1 MPARAGLDSNTE
13 IMGRQGLEYP
23 HPRSWHM
30 NCSFSTVN
38 TRRHSTSPGFS
49 LIELLIVVAVIG
61 LISAIAIPNLITAI
75 QRARQ
80 TRSMADLK
88 TLARA
93 LSLYEQDSIDYPVE
107 TSLVSAENLRPAL
120 RPYMG
125 EFETLDGWRRPF
137 MYISNGR
144 HYTLISYA
152 LGGVANLPYTIGPIH
167 RLEEDIVMSNG
178 VFVQWPE
185 GVQH

>member
-1 MPARAGLDSNTE
+1 
-13 IMGRQGLEYP
+13 
-23 HPRSWHM
+23 
-30 NCSFSTVN
+30 VN
-38 TRRHSTSPGFS
+38 TRRHSTSLGFS
-49 LIELLIVVAVIG
+49 LVELLIVVAVIG
-61 LISAIAIPNLITAI
+61 LVSAIAIPNLITVI

-88 TLARA
+88 TIARA
-93 LSLYEQDSIDYPVE
+93 VSLYEQDSTGFPVE
-107 TSLVSAENLRPAL
+107 TSLVSVENLRSSL
-120 RPYMG
+120 QGYMG
-125 EFETLDGWRRPF
+125 DFKATDGWGRPF

-144 HYTLISYA
+144 DYTLISYA
-152 LGGVANLPYTIGPIH
+152 LDGVASLPYTIGPIH

>member
-1 MPARAGLDSNTE
+1 
-13 IMGRQGLEYP
+13 
-23 HPRSWHM
+23 M

-88 TLARA
+88 TIARA
-93 LSLYEQDSIDYPVE
+93 VSLYEQDSAGFPIE
-107 TSLVSAENLRPAL
+107 TSLVNVENLRSSL
-120 RPYMG
+120 QGYMG
-125 EFETLDGWRRPF
+125 DFKATDGWRRPF
-137 MYISNGR
+137 MYISDGR
-144 HYTLISYA
+144 NYTLISYA
-152 LGGVANLPYTIGPIH
+152 LDGVASLPYTTGPIH
-167 RLEEDIVMSNG
+167 LLEDDIVLSNG
-178 VFVQWPE
+178 IFVQWPE
-185 GVQH
+185 GLQR

>member
-1 MPARAGLDSNTE
+1 
-13 IMGRQGLEYP
+13 
-23 HPRSWHM
+23 M
-30 NCSFSTVN
+30 NCCISSVN

-49 LIELLIVVAVIG
+49 LIELLVVVAVIG

-88 TLARA
+88 TIARA
-93 LSLYEQDSIDYPVE
+93 VSLYSQDCTDYPIE
-107 TSLVSAENLRPAL
+107 TSLASVENLRSSL
-120 RPYMG
+120 QGYMG
-125 EFETLDGWRRPF
+125 DFKATDGWGRPF
-137 MYISNGR
+137 MYISDGR
-144 HYTLISYA
+144 NYTLISYA
-152 LGGVANLPYTIGPIH
+152 LDGVASLPYTTGPIH

-185 GVQH
+185 GVQR

>member
-1 MPARAGLDSNTE
+1 
-13 IMGRQGLEYP
+13 
-23 HPRSWHM
+23 
-30 NCSFSTVN
+30 VN

-61 LISAIAIPNLITAI
+61 LISAIAIPNLITVI

-88 TLARA
+88 TIGRA
-93 LSLYEQDSIDYPVE
+93 VSLYSQDCSYYPIE
-107 TSLVSAENLRPAL
+107 TSLGSVENLRSSL
-120 RPYMG
+120 QGYMG
-125 EFETLDGWRRPF
+125 DFKATDGWGRPF
-137 MYISNGR
+137 MYISDGR
-144 HYTLISYA
+144 NYTLISYG
-152 LGGVANLPYTIGPIH
+152 LGGVANLPYTTGPIH

>member
-1 MPARAGLDSNTE
+1 M
-13 IMGRQGLEYP
+13 
-23 HPRSWHM
+23 
-30 NCSFSTVN
+30 N
-38 TRRHSTSPGFS
+38 TRRHSTSQGFT

-61 LISAIAIPNLITAI
+61 LVAAIAIPNMITAI

-93 LSLYEQDSIDYPVE
+93 LSLYDQDNVDYPIE
-107 TSLVSAENLRPAL
+107 TSLVSAENLRSSL
-120 RPYMG
+120 HPYVG
-125 EFETLDGWRRPF
+125 DFNAIDGWRRHF
-137 MYISNGR
+137 MYISDGR
-144 HYTLISYA
+144 NYTLISYA
-152 LGGVANLPYTIGPIH
+152 LDGVANLPYTNGPIH

>member
-1 MPARAGLDSNTE
+1 LQHFP
-13 IMGRQGLEYP
+13 
-23 HPRSWHM
+23 
-30 NCSFSTVN
+30 TVN
-38 TRRHSTSPGFS
+38 TRRHPTSLGFT

-61 LISAIAIPNLITAI
+61 LVSAIAIPNLITAI

-88 TLARA
+88 TIARA
-93 LSLYEQDSIDYPVE
+93 VSLYEQDSTGFPVE
-107 TSLVSAENLRPAL
+107 TSLVSAENLRSSL
-120 RPYMG
+120 QGYMG
-125 EFETLDGWRRPF
+125 DFKATDGWGRPF

-144 HYTLISYA
+144 DYTLISYA
-152 LGGVANLPYTIGPIH
+152 LDGVASLPYTTGPIH

>member
-1 MPARAGLDSNTE
+1 M
-13 IMGRQGLEYP
+13 
-23 HPRSWHM
+23 
-30 NCSFSTVN
+30 N
-38 TRRHSTSPGFS
+38 TRHHSTSLGFT

-61 LISAIAIPNLITAI
+61 LVSAIAIPNVITAI

-93 LSLYEQDSIDYPVE
+93 LSLYDQDYIDYPIE
-107 TSLVSAENLRPAL
+107 TSPASAENLQSFL
-120 RPYMG
+120 HPYIG
-125 EFETLDGWRRPF
+125 DFEAIDGWRRPF
-137 MYISNGR
+137 MYTSDGR
-144 HYTLISYA
+144 DYTLISYA

-167 RLEEDIVMSNG
+167 SLEEDIVLSNG